1 MVILLLPI
9 LNHCLTNWI
18 NPVLGMVFSYL
29 SFKTAMRDLK
39 CLAHFHHHISILH
52 QSRTQFEC
60 LHGRADEFR
69 QYGYNAVPMQSD
81 SVNNTSRETY
91 EYGGGI
97 AHVFLRG

>member
-1 MVILLLPI
+1 MIILLLPI

-52 QSRTQFEC
+52 QVWH
-60 LHGRADEFR
+60 L
-69 QYGYNAVPMQSD
+69 
-81 SVNNTSRETY
+81 
-91 EYGGGI
+91 
-97 AHVFLRG
+97 AH